1 MKLREQ
7 KNKIKALETS
17 VTKLEQDLRSREAA
31 FDRVHGSVNK
41 LVEDMLLEE
50 YPEEYVQNNSRKW
63 LKNSTRHYV
72 CKEIIA
78 GQWTASTRNCEIS
91 P

>member
-1 MKLREQ
+1 MKLQEQ

-17 VTKLEQDLRSREAA
+17 VPKLEQDPRSREAA

-50 YPEEYVQNNSRKW
+50 HPEEYVQNNSR
-63 LKNSTRHYV
+63 N
-72 CKEIIA
+72 
-78 GQWTASTRNCEIS
+78 
-91 P
+91 